1 MKSVLS
7 KIFLCFMMIIVGVS
21 SVCGMEN
28 DWKLWYRQPA
38 SNWLEALPI
47 GNGRLGGMV
56 FGGTDGERIQLN
68 EDTLWSGHFS
78 NADRANA
85 YKYLPQARKLI
96 FEGHYSE
103 AQNLVQK
110 EFMSEHL
117 DKYSYQTLGDLML
130 RFPSIPAASVYRRE
144 LDLDEAIARVS
155 YQVNGAIYCREVF
168 SSPVDQVI
176 VVRIACD
183 KPGLLTFDVNLTRP
197 ENFETKAEGNN
208 FLIMTGQAD
217 GGKPSAG
224 VGFEARL
231 LAMPEGGNVT
241 ADENGLHIEKADA
254 VTLLLTAATTYN
266 HRNPGE
272 ICERTLASAAKKT
285 YEQLRRVH
293 IAEHQRL
300 FRRVNLDLGGH
311 EAEAIPTD
319 QRLKAVKDDSED
331 QQLIALYFQYGR
343 YLLISSSRP
352 GCMPSNLQGIWNDR
366 INAPWGSDYH
376 ININIQMNYWPAEV
390 CNLSECVQPYFD
402 LIDNLR
408 PNGRNTARD
417 VYNCGGFVAH
427 YTTDAWW
434 WTSPNGH
441 VGYGMWT
448 LGAAWSCHHLW
459 EHYLYTEDKEFLS
472 QLGYPI
478 MKEAAE
484 FFLDFLTEDP
494 KTGQLVSGPST
505 SPENTFIAPDG
516 KKINLSMGCS
526 MDQEIIWDLFS
537 NCLAAAKVLS
547 LQDDFT
553 EKVQSSLKRLA
564 LPKIGSDGRLM
575 EWQEEFKEAEPG
587 HRHMSH
593 LFALHPGS
601 QITLRGTP
609 ELAAAARKSMEYRLA
624 NGGGHTGWSRAWI
637 INFWARLEEGAKA
650 YENILALLRK
660 STLTNLFDDHP
671 PFQIDG
677 NYGATAAVAEMLLQS
692 HDGEIH
698 LLPALPSAWSEGS
711 INGLRAR
718 GGFEV
723 DMEWKQGKI
732 VRAKIRSLLGA
743 PCRLRIGVPVSL
755 ESDGFRVP
763 ASSPKAGVLE
773 FETAKGKTYIL
784 ETGN

>member
-1 MKSVLS
+1 
-7 KIFLCFMMIIVGVS
+7 MIIAVCVS
-21 SVCGMEN
+21 SACGMEN
-28 DWKLWYRQPA
+28 GWKLWYRQPA
-38 SNWLEALPI
+38 SHWLEALPI

-56 FGGTDGERIQLN
+56 FGGTDWERIQLN
-68 EDTLWSGHFS
+68 EDTLWSGHFG
-78 NADRANA
+78 NADRVGA
-85 YKYLPQARKLI
+85 YKYLPEARKLI
-96 FEGHYSE
+96 FEGRYSE
-103 AQNLVQK
+103 AQNLAQK

-117 DKYSYQTLGDLML
+117 DQYSYQTLGDLQF
-130 RFPSIPAASVYRRE
+130 RFPSIKAASDYRRE
-144 LDLDEAIARVS
+144 LNLDEAVS
-155 YQVNGAIYCREVF
+155 KTSFEDNGAAYSREVF
-168 SSPVDQVI
+168 SSPVDQVV
-176 VVRIACD
+176 VVRIVCS
-183 KPGLLTFDVNLTRP
+183 KPGLLSFDVNLTRS
-197 ENFETKAEGNN
+197 ENFATKAADGNV
-208 FLIMTGQAD
+208 LIMTGQAD
-217 GGKPSAG
+217 GGKFSQG
-224 VGFEARL
+224 VCFAAHL
-231 LAMPEGGNVT
+231 LATPEGGTIAAN
-241 ADENGLHIEKADA
+241 ENGLHIEKADA
-254 VTLLLTAATTYN
+254 VTLLLSAATTYN
-266 HRNPGE
+266 RRNPGE
-272 ICERTLASAAKKT
+272 VCERTIAAAAKKS
-285 YEQLRRVH
+285 YKELRRDHV
-293 IAEHQRL
+293 AEHQRL

-319 QRLKAVKDDSED
+319 QRLQAVKDGGED
-331 QQLIALYFQYGR
+331 QQLMALYFQYGR
-343 YLLISSSRP
+343 YLLMSSSRP
-352 GCMPSNLQGIWNDR
+352 GCMPSNLQGLWNDH
-366 INAPWGSDYH
+366 INAPWGADYH

-390 CNLSECVQPYFD
+390 GNLSECVQPYFD

-459 EHYLYTEDKEFLS
+459 EHYLYIQDKEFLS

-494 KTGQLVSGPST
+494 KTGKLVSGPST

-516 KKINLSMGCS
+516 KRINLSMGCS
-526 MDQEIIWDLFS
+526 MDQEIIWDLFT
-537 NCLAAAKVLS
+537 NCLAAAKVLG
-547 LQDDFT
+547 LHNEFT
-553 EKVQSSLKRLA
+553 EKVQSSLERLA

-575 EWQEEFKEAEPG
+575 EWQEEFQEAEPG

-650 YENILALLRK
+650 YENFLALLRK
-660 STLTNLFDDHP
+660 STLSNLFDDHP

-677 NYGATAAVAEMLLQS
+677 NYGATAALAEMLLQS
-692 HDGEIH
+692 HNGEIN
-698 LLPALPSAWSEGS
+698 LLPALPPAWSAGS
-711 INGLRAR
+711 VSGLRAR

-723 DMEWKQGKI
+723 AMDWKEGKI
-732 VRAKIRSLLGA
+732 TRAEIRSLLGSL
-743 PCRLRIGVPVSL
+743 CRLRLGAPVSL
-755 ESDGFRVP
+755 ESDGFCVP
-763 ASSPKAGVLE
+763 VSSPEPGVIE
-773 FETAKGKTYIL
+773 FETVKGKTYIL
-784 ETGN
+784 ETEE